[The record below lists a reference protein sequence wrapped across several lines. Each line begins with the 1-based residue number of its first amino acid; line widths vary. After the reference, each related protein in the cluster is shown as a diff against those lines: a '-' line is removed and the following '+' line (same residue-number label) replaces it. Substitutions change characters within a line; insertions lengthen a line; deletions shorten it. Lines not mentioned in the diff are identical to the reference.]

1 MSLHDDLPTPPPA
14 TPLRPAGPVT
24 GVSGR
29 VRHAIAMRL
38 VSLTSGP
45 GAPRLNYDT
54 PAGDPGL
61 FGPDAACW
69 HVHGDFTSM
78 MIGGI
83 SALLMQSLHP
93 LAMAGVW
100 DHSTFR
106 QDVIG
111 RLRRTATFIGG
122 TTFGNTADAEA
133 LLERV
138 RRIHLKVT
146 GTAPDGRPYA
156 AYDPELLTWV
166 HVAETS
172 SFLRSY
178 LVYKNPGF
186 SRSEQDRY
194 YAEVSRIAVALGA
207 RDVPMSVSQIDE
219 YLAMMRPALCASE
232 RTEDVVRVLRNLP
245 APFAGAR
252 MFSGLLFRAG
262 IDLLPDWSQV
272 MLGLEAQSMVRRL
285 TVRPAVRHMAQVA
298 RWSMRN
304 SVAHRARRRALA
316 TPDVAA
322 VVQPSLER

>member
-1 MSLHDDLPTPPPA
+1 MSSHDDLPTPPPA
-14 TPLRPAGPVT
+14 TPLRPAGPVK

-207 RDVPMSVSQIDE
+207 HDVPMSVSQIDE

-232 RTEDVVRVLRNLP
+232 RTEEVVRVLRNLP

-262 IDLLPDWSQV
+262 IDLLPDWSQA

-285 TVRPAVRHMAQVA
+285 TVRPAVRHMAQIA

-316 TPDVAA
+316 TPDVA

>member
-1 MSLHDDLPTPPPA
+1 MSLHDDLPTPPPS
-14 TPLRPAGPVT
+14 TPLRPAGPVV

-54 PAGDPGL
+54 PPGDPGL

-69 HVHGDFTSM
+69 QVHGDFTSM

-83 SALLMQSLHP
+83 SALLLQSLHP

-122 TTFGNTADAEA
+122 TTYGNTADAQA

-138 RRIHLKVT
+138 RRIHLQVT

-156 AYDPELLTWV
+156 AYDPDLLTWV

-178 LVYKNPGF
+178 LVYKDPGF
-186 SRSEQDRY
+186 ARSEQDRY

-207 RDVPMSVSQIDE
+207 RNVPMSVADIDD
-219 YLAMMRPALCASE
+219 YLAGMRARLCASE
-232 RTEDVVRVLRNLP
+232 RTEEVVRVLRNLP
-245 APFAGAR
+245 APFAGAQV
-252 MFSGLLFRAG
+252 FSGLLFRAG
-262 IDLLPDWSQV
+262 IDLLPDW
-272 MLGLEAQSMVRRL
+272 AQSMLGFDDRSALRRL

-316 TPDVAA
+316 SPDV
-322 VVQPSLER
+322 VNVQPSLER

>member
-1 MSLHDDLPTPPPA
+1 MSSHDDLPTPPPA
-14 TPLRPAGPVT
+14 TPLQPAGPVV

-122 TTFGNTADAEA
+122 TTFGNTADANA
-133 LLERV
+133 LLDRV
-138 RRIHLKVT
+138 RRIHLQVKGV
-146 GTAPDGRPYA
+146 APDGRPYA
-156 AYDPELLTWV
+156 AYDPDLLTWV

-178 LVYKNPGF
+178 LVYKDPTF
-186 SRSEQDRY
+186 ARSEQDRY
-194 YAEVSRIAVALGA
+194 YAEVSRIAMALGA
-207 RDVPMSVSQIDE
+207 RDVPTSVAQIDD
-219 YLAMMRPALCASE
+219 YLAAMRPALCSSE
-232 RTEDVVRVLRNLP
+232 RTDEVVRVLRNLP
-245 APFAGAR
+245 APFTGAR
-252 MFSGLLFRAG
+252 LFSGVLFRAG
-262 IDLLPDWSQV
+262 IDLLPDWSQA
-272 MLGLEAQSMVRRL
+272 MLGFGEGAMVRRL
-285 TVRPAVRHMAQVA
+285 TVRPTVRRMAQVS

-316 TPDVAA
+316 TPDVV
-322 VVQPSLER
+322 VVQSSLER

>member
-1 MSLHDDLPTPPPA
+1 
-14 TPLRPAGPVT
+14 
-24 GVSGR
+24 
-29 VRHAIAMRL
+29 MRL

-61 FGPDAACW
+61 FGPGAACW

-138 RRIHLKVT
+138 RRIHLQVK

-156 AYDPELLTWV
+156 AYDPDLLTWV

-178 LVYKNPGF
+178 LVYKNPAFTRG
-186 SRSEQDRY
+186 EQDRY
-194 YAEVSRIAVALGA
+194 YSEVSRIAVALGA
-207 RDVPMSVSQIDE
+207 RDVPMSVSQIDD
-219 YLAMMRPALCASE
+219 YLAAMRPSLCASE
-232 RTEDVVRVLRNLP
+232 RTEEVVRVLRNLP

-252 MFSGLLFRAG
+252 VFSGLLFRAG
-262 IDLLPDWSQV
+262 IDLLPDWSQA
-272 MLGLEAQSMVRRL
+272 MLGFEAQSMVRRL
-285 TVRPAVRHMAQVA
+285 TLRPAVRHMAQVA

-304 SVAHRARRRALA
+304 SVAHRAQRRALA
-316 TPDVAA
+316 TPDVT

>member
-1 MSLHDDLPTPPPA
+1 MSSHDDLPTPPPA
-14 TPLRPAGPVT
+14 TPLRPAGPVV

-29 VRHAIAMRL
+29 IRHAIAMRL

-54 PAGDPGL
+54 PPGDPGL
-61 FGPDAACW
+61 FGPGAACW
-69 HVHGDFTSM
+69 HVHGDFMSM
-78 MIGGI
+78 MIGGV
-83 SALLMQSLHP
+83 SALLLQSLHP

-138 RRIHLKVT
+138 RRIHLQVK

-156 AYDPELLTWV
+156 AYDPDLLTWV

-178 LVYKNPGF
+178 LVYKDPTFARG
-186 SRSEQDRY
+186 EQDRY
-194 YAEVSRIAVALGA
+194 YAEVARIAIALGA
-207 RDVPMSVSQIDE
+207 RDVPTSVAQIDE
-219 YLAMMRPALCASE
+219 YLAAMRSSLQTSE
-232 RTEDVVRVLRNLP
+232 RTDEVVRVLRNLP

-252 MFSGLLFRAG
+252 MFSGLLFSAG
-262 IDLLPDWSQV
+262 VDLLPEWSQA
-272 MLGLEAQSMVRRL
+272 MLGFADGAAVRRL
-285 TVRPAVRHMAQVA
+285 TVRAAVRHTARLA
-298 RWSMRN
+298 RWAMRN

-316 TPDVAA
+316 TPDAA
-322 VVQPSLER
+322 NVQPSLER

>member
-1 MSLHDDLPTPPPA
+1 
-14 TPLRPAGPVT
+14 
-24 GVSGR
+24 
-29 VRHAIAMRL
+29 MRL

-186 SRSEQDRY
+186 ARSEQDRY

-219 YLAMMRPALCASE
+219 YLATMRPALCASE
-232 RTEDVVRVLRNLP
+232 RTEEVVHVLRNLP

-252 MFSGLLFRAG
+252 IFSGLLFRAG
-262 IDLLPDWSQV
+262 IDLLPDWSQA

-316 TPDVAA
+316 TPDVA

>member
-1 MSLHDDLPTPPPA
+1 
-14 TPLRPAGPVT
+14 
-24 GVSGR
+24 
-29 VRHAIAMRL
+29 MRL

-54 PAGDPGL
+54 PPGDPGL

-69 HVHGDFTSM
+69 QVHGDFTSM

-83 SALLMQSLHP
+83 SALLLQSLHP

-122 TTFGNTADAEA
+122 TTYGNTADAQA

-138 RRIHLKVT
+138 RRIHLQVT
-146 GTAPDGRPYA
+146 GIAPDGRPYA
-156 AYDPELLTWV
+156 AYDPDLLTWV

-178 LVYKNPGF
+178 LVYKDPGF
-186 SRSEQDRY
+186 ARSEQDRY

-207 RDVPMSVSQIDE
+207 RNVPMSVADIDD
-219 YLAMMRPALCASE
+219 YLAGMRARLCASE
-232 RTEDVVRVLRNLP
+232 RTEEVVRVLRNLP
-245 APFAGAR
+245 APFAGAQV
-252 MFSGLLFRAG
+252 FSGLLFRAG
-262 IDLLPDWSQV
+262 IDLLPDW
-272 MLGLEAQSMVRRL
+272 AQSMLGFDDRSALRRL

-316 TPDVAA
+316 SPDV
-322 VVQPSLER
+322 VNVQPSLER

>member
-1 MSLHDDLPTPPPA
+1 MTSHDDLPTPPPA
-14 TPLRPAGPVT
+14 TPLRPAGPIV

-78 MIGGI
+78 MIGGV

-138 RRIHLKVT
+138 RRIHLQVT

-156 AYDPELLTWV
+156 AYDPDLLTWV

-178 LVYKNPGF
+178 LVYKDPAF
-186 SRSEQDRY
+186 SRSDQDRY
-194 YAEVSRIAVALGA
+194 YAEVARIAVALGA
-207 RDVPMSVSQIDE
+207 RNVPTSVAQVDD
-219 YLAMMRPALCASE
+219 YFANVRAQLCASE
-232 RTEDVVRVLRNLP
+232 RTEEVVRVLRNLP
-245 APFAGAR
+245 APFTGAR
-252 MFSGLLFRAG
+252 VFSGLLFRAG
-262 IDLLPDWSQV
+262 IDLLPDWAQT
-272 MLGLEAQSMVRRL
+272 MLGFEERSAVRRL
-285 TVRPAVRHMAQVA
+285 TVRPAVRHMAQLA

-316 TPDVAA
+316 TPDV
-322 VVQPSLER
+322 VNGEPSLER

>member
-1 MSLHDDLPTPPPA
+1 MASHDDLPTPPPT
-14 TPLRPAGPVT
+14 TPLRPAGPVE

-29 VRHAIAMRL
+29 LRHAIAMRL

-54 PAGDPGL
+54 PDGDPGL

-78 MIGGI
+78 MIGGV
-83 SALLMQSLHP
+83 SALLLQSLHP

-106 QDVIG
+106 QDVMG

-133 LLERV
+133 LLARV
-138 RRIHLKVT
+138 RRIHLQVT

-156 AYDPELLTWV
+156 AYDPDLLTWV

-178 LVYKNPGF
+178 LVYKNPAF
-186 SRSEQDRY
+186 SRNDQDRY
-194 YAEVSRIAVALGA
+194 YAEVSRIAIALGA
-207 RDVPMSVSQIDE
+207 LDVPTSVTQIDD
-219 YLAMMRPALCASE
+219 YLAAMRPSLSASE
-232 RTEDVVRVLRNLP
+232 RTEEVVRVLRNLP

-252 MFSGLLFRAG
+252 VFSGLLFRAG
-262 IDLLPDWSQV
+262 IDLLPDWSQA
-272 MLGLEAQSMVRRL
+272 MLGFADRAMVRRL

-316 TPDVAA
+316 TPA
-322 VVQPSLER
+322 VVVTESSLER

>member
-1 MSLHDDLPTPPPA
+1 MSAQDDLPTPPPK
-14 TPLRPAGPVT
+14 TPLQPAGPVV

-133 LLERV
+133 LLDRV
-138 RRIHLKVT
+138 RRIHLQVK

-156 AYDPELLTWV
+156 AYDPDLLTWV

-178 LVYKNPGF
+178 LVYKNPAF
-186 SRSEQDRY
+186 PRSEQDRY
-194 YAEVSRIAVALGA
+194 YAEVARIAIALGA
-207 RDVPMSVSQIDE
+207 RNVPTSVAEIDA
-219 YLAMMRPALCASE
+219 YLAAMRPSLATSE
-232 RTEDVVRVLRNLP
+232 QTDEVVHVLRNLP
-245 APFAGAR
+245 SPFAGAR
-252 MFSGLLFRAG
+252 VFGGLLFRAG
-262 IDLLPDWSQV
+262 VDLLPDWAQG
-272 MLGLEAQSMVRRL
+272 MLGFEQGAAVRRL
-285 TVRPAVRHMAQVA
+285 TVRPAVRHTAQLA
-298 RWSMRN
+298 RWAMRN
-304 SVAHRARRRALA
+304 SVAHRARKRALA
-316 TPDVAA
+316 TPDTVSQA
-322 VVQPSLER
+322 PSLER

>member
-1 MSLHDDLPTPPPA
+1 MASHDDLPTPPPA
-14 TPLRPAGPVT
+14 TPLRPAGPVV

-29 VRHAIAMRL
+29 LRHAIAMRL

-54 PAGDPGL
+54 PDGDPGL

-78 MIGGI
+78 MIGGV
-83 SALLMQSLHP
+83 SALLLQSLHP

-106 QDVIG
+106 QDVMG

-138 RRIHLKVT
+138 RRIHLQVK

-156 AYDPELLTWV
+156 AYDPDLLTWV

-178 LVYKNPGF
+178 LVYKNPAF
-186 SRSEQDRY
+186 SLDDQDRY
-194 YAEVSRIAVALGA
+194 YAEVARIAIALGA
-207 RDVPMSVSQIDE
+207 RDVPTSVAQIDD
-219 YLAMMRPALCASE
+219 YLAAMRPTLSASD
-232 RTEDVVRVLRNLP
+232 RTEEVVRVLRNLP

-252 MFSGLLFRAG
+252 VFSGLLFRAG
-262 IDLLPDWSQV
+262 VDLLPDWSQT
-272 MLGLEAQSMVRRL
+272 MLGFDEKATIRRL

-316 TPDVAA
+316 TPA
-322 VVQPSLER
+322 VEVTAPSLER

>member
-1 MSLHDDLPTPPPA
+1 MSGH
-14 TPLRPAGPVT
+14 
-24 GVSGR
+24 

-186 SRSEQDRY
+186 ARSEQDRY

-219 YLAMMRPALCASE
+219 YLATMRPALCASE
-232 RTEDVVRVLRNLP
+232 RTEEVVHVLRNLP

-252 MFSGLLFRAG
+252 IFSGLLFRAG
-262 IDLLPDWSQV
+262 IDLLPDWSQA

-316 TPDVAA
+316 TPDVA

>member
-1 MSLHDDLPTPPPA
+1 MSSHDDLPTPPPA

-24 GVSGR
+24 GVSGH

-186 SRSEQDRY
+186 ARSEQDRY

-219 YLAMMRPALCASE
+219 YLATMRPALCASE
-232 RTEDVVRVLRNLP
+232 RTEEVVHVLRNLP

-252 MFSGLLFRAG
+252 IFSGLLFRAG
-262 IDLLPDWSQV
+262 IDLLPDWSQA

-316 TPDVAA
+316 TPDVA